1 AAERE
6 AFEDAARIRDAVLS
20 LEKSFDEQKV
30 PTSGRA
36 DEDVLGIARH
46 GRSVA
51 IACFQIRDSAL
62 VGRDV
67 HRVEAGDSGDA
78 ELLAGFTASYYAR
91 AGEIPPSIATA
102 VDLNDPE
109 ILEFLSARREGRV
122 EMRVPKRG
130 DRARILRLAERNA
143 EEWLIRREAEEDLEN
158 PEVTPLP

>member
-1 AAERE
+1 MLQTRMESAAERE

-20 LEKSFDEQKV
+20 LETTFDEQKV

-46 GRSVA
+46 GRHVA

-78 ELLAGFTASYYAR
+78 ELLAGFAASYYAR
-91 AGEIPPSIATA
+91 AGEIPPSIATP
-102 VDLNDPE
+102 VEVSEPTLRSQHSPSRSTSMHRRRV
-109 ILEFLSARREGRV
+109 LSAS
-122 EMRVPKRG
+122 M
-130 DRARILRLAERNA
+130 
-143 EEWLIRREAEEDLEN
+143 
-158 PEVTPLP
+158 